1 MAQIKKQAEKE
12 AAANMKKNG
21 TRTLAEAK
29 KELKNLLGTGDNTD
43 DSKVRK
49 IVKEGALSTTF
60 DEALACQQ
68 KNVGDPK
75 DCWKSSKLQ
84 DTLTKSDL
92 EDAKP
97 KNSYEVKKDIL
108 RLLEDKLSDAYEEQ
122 MNLDK
127 TDADAIAEVLRQ
139 AKELTNYMDGV
150 KYDDFK
156 LRAAL
161 EKAAHRKKQTVL
173 EECKSDLSKSDSACK
188 TETMETLKKRMP
200 GFKNKTEL
208 TQKALSKKSEKE
220 GIRASLKA
228 QMDALKDSGE
238 TSETKKNDALKKEL
252 ASVLGVEVSTITMD
266 KVEKIKREVKE
277 ESTGAIMK
285 ACGTEESDK
294 KKCYDEA
301 RKANPDAPAAKS
313 NGQFNEILSMQGK
326 KHAKDVMKTCMEAA
340 KKKGSNVSTA
350 DKDACRT
357 KFEAEFQTFVPGDE
371 KMSKNDLKE
380 MVFKAAVDEAS
391 DFGKNLKEGN
401 PNITTA
407 NLFSE
412 MKKTLSNSL
421 AMDETDLKDTDILGM
436 TEKAKVKDAVTL
448 LKDCLKAKNATDA
461 DLTDLKAK
469 RLQCKNEQKVS
480 NKSLF
485 SNSNSMEDGE
495 FEKIVRVST
504 SKDIYEEIR
513 SCADSKFKPSE
524 DDKKQCRGKA
534 YFEEKKKALAL
545 SLGKSVQDVKIRDV
559 MKAKKSG
566 ELESIKDI
574 VTAEVLQKDN
584 SVSKDEIKSAIK
596 EMMIETSGNPYVKDQ
611 DVEQKLEEMQ
621 PDCLREQA
629 ENCKKVKDAQGT
641 CTDGLREFAQKCNP
655 GVTALNGKDLKRL
668 QKEVDS
674 AHVEDVVKKE
684 YLAKHPEQ
692 ILLRRLATS
701 DETPADYNKKNSAIK
716 EKIGGC
722 ALETDSSKKCDS
734 KVEKAKETVCL
745 KSAKEVAESIID
757 ADKMDKKDLN
767 YTASKLKKADKK
779 ALAKE
784 CNIRSGKGN
793 GYKVD
798 DSTAEGGT
806 AIQSISEK
814 AAIEHMKRAYTACEK
829 VKALEMK
836 DCVTKENQNVTYAL
850 AGKEKDHIVR
860 RKGKEHL
867 LIEDFENCM
876 EDKNDTSTKTKLED
890 MQSCQDELKIKKDK
904 LDADLNDKAEFTKT
918 TPQAIT
924 FQAQMKK
931 YIDAAEASKDL
942 LETLTDLESRKAQLV
957 KEAKEGAEKLGMDS
971 SQAEVIATSAALRY
985 AVDKCLSCYASD
997 YSGNDKDTA
1006 CKKVS
1011 EDSFKTISKHLH
1023 AKTKEKIATKCK
1035 NRQDN
1040 KTTQDVLA
1048 DKVQTVFTIAKKCS
1062 EVDKVA
1068 NEKKID
1074 GASGK
1079 TGTTCDFTTGEESQ
1093 TTEPSKC
1100 YFDCVTPVTGT
1111 LAAKQKVGEDIHK
1124 GITGSRRRQLSNQ
1137 ITGISEV
1144 GSAPVYEESVDVAV
1158 SIDTITMPS
1167 DAGVSLS
1174 PCTQLMFTVVLS
1186 AIVMM
1191 VTI

>member
-1 MAQIKKQAEKE
+1 MEPKKA
-12 AAANMKKNG
+12 
-21 TRTLAEAK
+21 T
-29 KELKNLLGTGDNTD
+29 
-43 DSKVRK
+43 
-49 IVKEGALSTTF
+49 
-60 DEALACQQ
+60 
-68 KNVGDPK
+68 
-75 DCWKSSKLQ
+75 
-84 DTLTKSDL
+84 
-92 EDAKP
+92 
-97 KNSYEVKKDIL
+97 
-108 RLLEDKLSDAYEEQ
+108 
-122 MNLDK
+122 
-127 TDADAIAEVLRQ
+127 
-139 AKELTNYMDGV
+139 
-150 KYDDFK
+150 
-156 LRAAL
+156 
-161 EKAAHRKKQTVL
+161 
-173 EECKSDLSKSDSACK
+173 
-188 TETMETLKKRMP
+188 
-200 GFKNKTEL
+200 
-208 TQKALSKKSEKE
+208 
-220 GIRASLKA
+220 
-228 QMDALKDSGE
+228 
-238 TSETKKNDALKKEL
+238 
-252 ASVLGVEVSTITMD
+252 
-266 KVEKIKREVKE
+266 
-277 ESTGAIMK
+277 
-285 ACGTEESDK
+285 K

-371 KMSKNDLKE
+371 KMSKHNLKE
-380 MVFKAAVDEAS
+380 MVFKAALDEAG
-391 DFGKNLKEGN
+391 DFGKNLKAGN
-401 PNITTA
+401 PNITTKK
-407 NLFSE
+407 LFEE
-412 MKKTLSNSL
+412 MRKPLSNSL

-436 TEKAKVKDAVTL
+436 TIQVQVKDAVML

-495 FEKIVRVST
+495 FEKILRVST
-504 SKDIYEEIR
+504 SKDIYEEMK
-513 SCADSKFKPSE
+513 SCADPKFKPSE

-534 YFEEKKKALAL
+534 YFEEKKKDLAL
-545 SLGKSVQDVKIRDV
+545 SLAKSVQDLEIRDV
-559 MKAKKSG
+559 MKAKNSG
-566 ELESIKDI
+566 ELESIKDM
-574 VTAEVLQKDN
+574 VTADVLQKDN
-584 SVSKDEIKSAIK
+584 SVSTDEIKSAIK
-596 EMMIETSGNPYVKDQ
+596 QMMIETSGNPYVKDQ
-611 DVEQKLEEMQ
+611 EVEQRLEEMQ
-621 PDCLREQA
+621 PDCLREQT
-629 ENCKKVKDAQGT
+629 ENCKKVKDAQGE
-641 CTDGLREFAQKCNP
+641 CKDGLREFAQKCLP

-701 DETPADYNKKNSAIK
+701 DETPADYKKKNSAIQ

-722 ALETDSSKKCDS
+722 ALETDPDKKCDS

-745 KSAKEVAESIID
+745 RSAKEVAESIID

-829 VKALEMK
+829 VKGLEMK
-836 DCVTKENQNVTYAL
+836 DCVTKESQNVTYAL
-850 AGKEKDHIVR
+850 AGQEKDHKVR

-876 EDKNDTSTKTKLED
+876 DDKNDTSKKTKLEHK
-890 MQSCQDELKIKKDK
+890 QSCQDELKSKKDK
-904 LDADLNDKAEFTKT
+904 LDADDKAQFTKT
-918 TPQAIT
+918 TVAAIAIK
-924 FQAQMKK
+924 AQMKK
-931 YIDAAEASKDL
+931 YMDAADASKDL

-957 KEAKEGAEKLGMDS
+957 KEAKEGAEKLGMVS

-1040 KTTQDVLA
+1040 KTTQDVLV

-1062 EVDKVA
+1062 EDDKVA

-1079 TGTTCDFTTGEESQ
+1079 TGTKCDFTTGEESQ

-1111 LAAKQKVGEDIHK
+1111 LAAKQKVGEDIVK
-1124 GITGSRRRQLSNQ
+1124 AIKGSRRLQLSNQ